1 MPNPVSPPTY
11 PINMNESDLNFSNLM
26 DVLIADNVYFGIGTY
41 AQAEISTRFDSQV
54 NARTELGNNFDLLGE
69 LAEKPG
75 KLDSKLSKL
84 KTRNYTI
91 PGKRTNTIELNIS
104 GLSTKQKNFLEST
117 LFMGKDTTI
126 VVASKELDRVVIF
139 TGLRWTV
146 DWSGEADGL
155 FNVVISTEFSGV
167 TSNKIYLLKDI
178 PEFSMAEPPNP

>member
-1 MPNPVSPPTY
+1 MPNPISPPTY
-11 PINMNESDLNFSNLM
+11 PAPMTEADLAFNQLM
-26 DVLIADNVYFGIGTY
+26 DVLIADLVYFGIGTY
-41 AQAEISTRFDSQV
+41 DATSIGTLYADQSLV
-54 NARTELGNNFDLLGE
+54 KTELTTNFDLLGE

-75 KLDSKLSKL
+75 KTDSKLTKL

-91 PGKRTNTIELNIS
+91 PGKRTSTVELNIS

-117 LFMGKDTTI
+117 LFMSKDTTI

-167 TSNKIYLLKDI
+167 TSNKIFLLKDI
-178 PEFSMAEPPNP
+178 PPGV

>member
-1 MPNPVSPPTY
+1 MPNPISPPTY
-11 PINMNESDLNFSNLM
+11 PAGTLESDLGFSKLM
-26 DVLIADNVYFGIGTY
+26 DVLIADFVYFGIGTY
-41 AQAEISTRFDSQV
+41 DQLAIETLYANQGSAK
-54 NARTELGNNFDLLGE
+54 TELTTNFDQLGE

-75 KLDSKLSKL
+75 KTDSKLTKL

-91 PGKRTNTIELNIS
+91 PGKRTSTVELNIS

-117 LFMGKDTTI
+117 LFMSKDTTI

-167 TSNKIYLLKDI
+167 TSNKIFLLKDI
-178 PEFSMAEPPNP
+178 PAGV

>member
-1 MPNPVSPPTY
+1 MPNPISQPTY
-11 PINMNESDLNFSNLM
+11 PSNMTEADLGFSKLM
-26 DVLIADNVYFGIGTY
+26 DVLIADLVYFGIGTY
-41 AQAEISTRFDSQV
+41 DQLAIETLYATQGSV
-54 NARTELGNNFDLLGE
+54 KTELTTNFDLLGE

-75 KLDSKLSKL
+75 KTDSKLTKL

-91 PGKRTNTIELNIS
+91 PGKRTSTVELNIS

-117 LFMGKDTTI
+117 LFMSKDTTI

-167 TSNKIYLLKDI
+167 TSNKIFLLKDI
-178 PEFSMAEPPNP
+178 PPGV

>member
-1 MPNPVSPPTY
+1 MPNPISQPTY
-11 PINMNESDLNFSNLM
+11 PTNMTEADLAFNQLM
-26 DVLIADNVYFGIGTY
+26 DVLIADLVYFGIGTY
-41 AQAEISTRFDSQV
+41 DQLSIDTLYADQYTAK
-54 NARTELGNNFDLLGE
+54 TELNANFDLLGE

-75 KLDSKLSKL
+75 KTDSKLSKL

-91 PGKRTNTIELNIS
+91 PGKRTSTVELNIS

-117 LFMGKDTTI
+117 LFMSKDTTI

-167 TSNKIYLLKDI
+167 TSNKIYLLNSI
-178 PEFSMAEPPNP
+178 PPGV

>member
-1 MPNPVSPPTY
+1 MPHYVSQPTY
-11 PINMNESDLNFSNLM
+11 PADMSPDDLKFANLM
-26 DVLIADNVYFGIGTY
+26 DVLVADNVYFGVGSYDAEGVNTLY
-41 AQAEISTRFDSQV
+41 ATQPDVKAELT
-54 NARTELGNNFDLLGE
+54 TNFSLLGE

-75 KLDSKLSKL
+75 KADSKITKL

-91 PGKRTNTIELNIS
+91 PGKRTSTVELNIS

-117 LFMGKDTTI
+117 LFMSKDTTI
-126 VVASKELDRVVIF
+126 VVVSKEYDRAVIF

-167 TSNKIYLLKDI
+167 TSNKIFLLKDI
-178 PEFSMAEPPNP
+178 PPGV

>member
-1 MPNPVSPPTY
+1 MPNPISQPTY
-11 PINMNESDLNFSNLM
+11 PSNMTEADLAFNQLM
-26 DVLIADNVYFGIGTY
+26 DVLIADLVYFGIGTY
-41 AQAEISTRFDSQV
+41 DATSIGTLYADQSLV
-54 NARTELGNNFDLLGE
+54 KTELTTNFDLLGE

-75 KLDSKLSKL
+75 KTDSKLTKL

-91 PGKRTNTIELNIS
+91 PGKRTSTVELNIS

-117 LFMGKDTTI
+117 LFMSKDTTI
-126 VVASKELDRVVIF
+126 VVVSKEYDRAVIF

-167 TSNKIYLLKDI
+167 TSNKIFLLKDI
-178 PEFSMAEPPNP
+178 HAGV

>member
-1 MPNPVSPPTY
+1 MPNPISQPTY
-11 PINMNESDLNFSNLM
+11 PSNMTEADLDFRKLM
-26 DVLIADNVYFGIGTY
+26 DVMIADLVYFGIGTY
-41 AQAEISTRFDSQV
+41 DQTSIDTLYATQGSV
-54 NARTELGNNFDLLGE
+54 KTELTTNFDLLGE

-75 KLDSKLSKL
+75 KADSKLSKL

-91 PGKRTNTIELNIS
+91 PGKRTNTVELNIS

-117 LFMGKDTTI
+117 LFMSKDTTI
-126 VVASKELDRVVIF
+126 VVASKDYDRVVIF

-178 PEFSMAEPPNP
+178 PAGV

>member
-1 MPNPVSPPTY
+1 MPQPISQPTY
-11 PINMNESDLNFSNLM
+11 PSNMTEGDLSFSKLM
-26 DVLIADNVYFGIGTY
+26 DVLIADFVYFGIGTY
-41 AQAEISTRFDSQV
+41 DQLSIETLYATQASV
-54 NARTELGNNFDLLGE
+54 KTELSTNFDLLGE

-75 KLDSKLSKL
+75 KTDSKLTKL

-167 TSNKIYLLKDI
+167 TSNKIFLLKDI
-178 PEFSMAEPPNP
+178 PPGV

>member
-1 MPNPVSPPTY
+1 MPNPISQPTY
-11 PINMNESDLNFSNLM
+11 PSNMTEADLAFNQLM
-26 DVLIADNVYFGIGTY
+26 DVLIADQVYFGIGTY
-41 AQAEISTRFDSQV
+41 NQTDINTLYANQGSV
-54 NARTELGNNFDLLGE
+54 KTELTTNFDLLGE

-75 KLDSKLSKL
+75 KTDSKLSKL
-84 KTRNYTI
+84 KTRNYPI
-91 PGKRTNTIELNIS
+91 PGKRTSTVELNIS

-117 LFMGKDTTI
+117 LFMSKDTTI

-167 TSNKIYLLKDI
+167 TSNKIFLLKDI
-178 PEFSMAEPPNP
+178 PPGV

>member
-1 MPNPVSPPTY
+1 MPNPISQPIY
-11 PINMNESDLNFSNLM
+11 PSNMTEADLDFRKLM
-26 DVLIADNVYFGIGTY
+26 DVMIADLVYFGIGTY
-41 AQAEISTRFDSQV
+41 DQTSIDTLYATQSSV
-54 NARTELGNNFDLLGE
+54 KTELTTNFDLLGE

-75 KLDSKLSKL
+75 KADSKLSKL

-91 PGKRTNTIELNIS
+91 PGKRTNTVELNIS

-117 LFMGKDTTI
+117 LFMSKDTTI
-126 VVASKELDRVVIF
+126 VVASKDYDRVVIF
-139 TGLRWTV
+139 SGLRWTV

-178 PEFSMAEPPNP
+178 PAGV

>member
-1 MPNPVSPPTY
+1 MPTLISQPTY
-11 PINMNESDLNFSNLM
+11 PTNMTEADLGFSKLM
-26 DVLIADNVYFGIGTY
+26 DVLVADLVYFGIGTY
-41 AQAEISTRFDSQV
+41 DQLAIETLYANQASV
-54 NARTELGNNFDLLGE
+54 KTELTTNFDLLGE

-75 KLDSKLSKL
+75 KTDSKLTKL

-167 TSNKIYLLKDI
+167 TSNKIYLIKDI
-178 PEFSMAEPPNP
+178 PPGA

>member
-1 MPNPVSPPTY
+1 MPNPISQPIY
-11 PINMNESDLNFSNLM
+11 PSTMTEADMGFSKLM
-26 DVLIADNVYFGIGTY
+26 DVMIADHVYFGIGTY
-41 AQAEISTRFDSQV
+41 DQTTIDTLYATQSA
-54 NARTELGNNFDLLGE
+54 AKTELTTNFDLLGE

-75 KLDSKLSKL
+75 KADSKLSKL

-91 PGKRTNTIELNIS
+91 PGKRTNTVELNIS

-117 LFMGKDTTI
+117 LFMSKDTTI
-126 VVASKELDRVVIF
+126 VVASKDYDRVVIF

-167 TSNKIYLLKDI
+167 TSNKIFLLKDI
-178 PEFSMAEPPNP
+178 PAGV

>member
-1 MPNPVSPPTY
+1 MPNPITPPTY
-11 PINMNESDLNFSNLM
+11 PTNMTEGDLNFAKLM
-26 DVLIADNVYFGIGTY
+26 DVLIADLVYFGIGTY
-41 AQAEISTRFDSQV
+41 DQASLDTLYATQASV
-54 NARTELGNNFDLLGE
+54 KSELNTNSDLLGE

-75 KLDSKLSKL
+75 KTDSKLTKL

-91 PGKRTNTIELNIS
+91 PGKRTSTVELNIS
-104 GLSTKQKNFLEST
+104 GLSTKQKNFLECT
-117 LFMGKDTTI
+117 LFMSKDTTI

-167 TSNKIYLLKDI
+167 TSNKIFLLKDI
-178 PEFSMAEPPNP
+178 PPGV

>member
-1 MPNPVSPPTY
+1 MPQPISQPTY
-11 PINMNESDLNFSNLM
+11 PSNMTEGDLSFSKLM
-26 DVLIADNVYFGIGTY
+26 DVLIADFVYFGIGTY
-41 AQAEISTRFDSQV
+41 DQTSIETLYATQAAV
-54 NARTELGNNFDLLGE
+54 KLELTTNFDLLGE

-75 KLDSKLSKL
+75 KTDSKLSKL

-91 PGKRTNTIELNIS
+91 PGKRTSTVELNIA

-117 LFMGKDTTI
+117 LFMSKDTTI

-167 TSNKIYLLKDI
+167 TSNKIFPLKDI
-178 PEFSMAEPPNP
+178 PPGV

>member
-1 MPNPVSPPTY
+1 MT
-11 PINMNESDLNFSNLM
+11 EADLAFNQLM
-26 DVLIADNVYFGIGTY
+26 DVLIADQVYFGIGTY
-41 AQAEISTRFDSQV
+41 NQTDIDTLYANQGSV
-54 NARTELGNNFDLLGE
+54 KTELTTNFDLLGE

-75 KLDSKLSKL
+75 KTDSKLTKL

-91 PGKRTNTIELNIS
+91 PGKRTSTVELNIS

-117 LFMGKDTTI
+117 LFMSKDTTI
-126 VVASKELDRVVIF
+126 VVVSKEYDRAVIF

-178 PEFSMAEPPNP
+178 PAGV